1 MDTELKDAPDQHR
14 FELWAGDELIGVLAY
29 RLHDDAIALVH
40 TEVSPEHGGRGH
52 AAPLLRGALDE
63 ARARGLA
70 VVPSCSYVAS
80 YVDEHPEYA
89 DLVR

>member
-1 MDTELKDAPDQHR
+1 MDTELKDAADQHR
-14 FELWAGDELIGVLAY
+14 FELWSGDELIGVLAY
-29 RLHDDAIALVH
+29 RLDGDALELVH
-40 TEVSPEHGGRGH
+40 TEVAPEHGGRGH
-52 AAPLLRGALDE
+52 AATLVRGALDE

-80 YVDEHPEYA
+80 YVEEHPEYA